1 MKLYHYCLRASIE
14 FLHWYHRI
22 LFTPPP
28 PFVVTNK
35 PRVTIAAG
43 RGKLAGWAVCD

>member
-35 PRVTIAAG
+35 QTKGYYSSWQREISRVG
-43 RGKLAGWAVCD
+43 RV